1 MACFSRKS
9 CREYIFLDSVLCRN
23 ALWNCFED
31 EFLPSFL
38 CKPATQKTLQRSQMS
53 PVMQFETTATQSLAK
68 PVNGRQKENG
78 ITGSTLLI
86 SPFWFVCS
94 EFYCISLCS
103 NYLRGPLLE
112 FIGRAE
118 WVVFFFCNIKFL
130 FRVYYSV
137 VQSISFLFTGGGGG
151 WSFFILTLCN
161 NLFRNKSVCSI
172 FLLKSVSSPSV
183 KSQLVIF
190 LKDFIGKANKNQLPG
205 LKNFRGLS
213 TNWRGKFAHPEHR
226 KTWQY

>member
-1 MACFSRKS
+1 MGC
-9 CREYIFLDSVLCRN
+9 
-23 ALWNCFED
+23 
-31 EFLPSFL
+31 
-38 CKPATQKTLQRSQMS
+38 
-53 PVMQFETTATQSLAK
+53 
-68 PVNGRQKENG
+68 
-78 ITGSTLLI
+78 
-86 SPFWFVCS
+86 
-94 EFYCISLCS
+94 
-103 NYLRGPLLE
+103 
-112 FIGRAE
+112 
-118 WVVFFFCNIKFL
+118 FFFCNIKFL

-151 WSFFILTLCN
+151 WSFFLLTLCD

-183 KSQLVIF
+183 KSQLVSF